1 MSVPECLRTKNGVA
15 PLFNPVRDM
24 YELGRPRDGKIS
36 PPPLSKP
43 IAAE

>member
-1 MSVPECLRTKNGVA
+1 MKIGCVLLYKPDKAWQL
-15 PLFNPVRDM
+15 L